1 MKKTIFTLLFCLFLT
16 YLHAQSAQNL
26 PESWAIKKDSAL
38 SKGDKKKAAEI
49 VFRQAWAEKDK
60 IEMHE
65 RWLFHLNSAETWAEE
80 SAQIALNAQ
89 INYLIAF
96 MELNLN
102 RIEDAEKAAEK
113 ADKNFDAAQD
123 KTGIADALSLKAKIF
138 EQKNA
143 PEKALREYIK
153 LFEFARKQEN
163 FNLQKKTAEKI
174 AELYAA
180 SGKRESEALFKFYAD
195 NLQNPMQ
202 NRMYYDSAFIA
213 ALVRENEQIE
223 EKYHLRISL
232 ISIVFF
238 LLLTMIF
245 WIFGKNMR
253 AANLKLARK
262 NHTIKL
268 QQQKAEEL
276 VGGILPHS
284 VALELKEKGCAA
296 PLFYES
302 VSILFADLKGFTFY
316 AEKVAPEKMIADLNH
331 CFSAFDNIIAKHGLE
346 KIKTIGDA
354 YMCAGGVPVPNDTHA
369 FDITAAAL
377 EMQKFMNEWKKERTE
392 KNEEAFELKIGI
404 NTGAVVAGVIGT
416 SKFAYDI
423 WGDAVNLAARVE
435 SVCNPGFVNISE
447 STYKIV
453 GEKYECLHRGK
464 VSAKNKGETDMYYV
478 IGEKLTSQ

>member
-1 MKKTIFTLLFCLFLT
+1 
-16 YLHAQSAQNL
+16 
-26 PESWAIKKDSAL
+26 
-38 SKGDKKKAAEI
+38 
-49 VFRQAWAEKDK
+49 
-60 IEMHE
+60 
-65 RWLFHLNSAETWAEE
+65 
-80 SAQIALNAQ
+80 
-89 INYLIAF
+89 
-96 MELNLN
+96 
-102 RIEDAEKAAEK
+102 
-113 ADKNFDAAQD
+113 
-123 KTGIADALSLKAKIF
+123 
-138 EQKNA
+138 
-143 PEKALREYIK
+143 
-153 LFEFARKQEN
+153 
-163 FNLQKKTAEKI
+163 
-174 AELYAA
+174 
-180 SGKRESEALFKFYAD
+180 
-195 NLQNPMQ
+195 MQ
-202 NRMYYDSAFIA
+202 NRNYYDSAFIA
-213 ALVRENEQIE
+213 ALVYENEQAE
-223 EKYHLRISL
+223 EKYNLRISL

-284 VALELKEKGCAA
+284 VALELKEKGSAL

-316 AEKVAPEKMIADLNH
+316 AEKVAPEKMIADLNF

-354 YMCAGGVPVPNDTHA
+354 YMCAGGVPVPNNTHA

-392 KNEEAFELKIGI
+392 KNEEVFELKIGI

-447 STYKIV
+447 ATYKIV

-464 VSAKNKGETDMYYV
+464 VLAKNKGETDMYYV
-478 IGEKLTSQ
+478 TGEKLTSQ